1 MSLCEPP
8 WLLHAEHRTSPLW
21 VLPASLLYLPP
32 GLFRS
37 SSCLRVFALA
47 VASTQNTQPS
57 SAPGIPPA
65 HAQVTSP

>member
-8 WLLHAEHRTSPLW
+8 WLLHTEHHTPPLW
-21 VLPASLLYLPP
+21 VLPVSLLCLPP

-37 SSCLRVFALA
+37 SSHLRVLALA
-47 VASTQNTQPS
+47 MASIQNTQPS

>member
-8 WLLHAEHRTSPLW
+8 WLLHSEHCTSPLW

-37 SSCLRVFALA
+37 SSRLRVFALA
-47 VASTQNTQPS
+47 VASIQNTQPS
-57 SAPGIPPA
+57 PAPGIPPA